1 MIFRTKLSVVSVRI
15 ALGLLGASS
24 LAAYAQAQQA
34 APAPLT
40 AEQERAAAAAAAK
53 EKDIQKVYVTG
64 SNIRRINIETASP
77 VQVITRE
84 EIVRGGA
91 TSLTEVLRT
100 ISSNV
105 GGIDENRTGGFSAGA
120 SGLNLRG
127 IGSQATLMLIN
138 GRRVA
143 PYAQPEFQT
152 TFVDLNS
159 VPVGAVE
166 RIEIL
171 KDGASAIY
179 GSEAMAGV
187 VNIIMRENF
196 EGLELSASI
205 SESQKHDG
213 KQQRASISGG
223 MGNLVTDHFN
233 AYATLDYRSR
243 DPMYLRNRDAYLGTQ
258 NWTDYGYKDLR
269 NLYTYPGNLYWTD
282 KATGKFKA
290 KSLGACR
297 PDRLVPAASQFG
309 AGTLG
314 EVCVYDDIQ
323 DSNLNSAG
331 KTDRIG
337 LTSRATWAISADT
350 TAWAELIMHRNKAT
364 VSGLPHW
371 VAGQNGQIVPA
382 LPITHPQYPQE
393 LIDPVTGKTLAGGN
407 GSVRVRA
414 SLNDFAGQGQDNTT
428 DFNRILLAVKGT
440 VGKFDW
446 ESGLLSTSSKV
457 SSARTSGILATPFIN
472 AYKNGTYIFGSSAGN
487 QALYNQIVTDSASNF
502 KSGMTQL
509 DAKLSGE
516 VFKLPAGAV
525 SVASGI
531 EVRRETLET
540 NPDPLSIAGELYHT
554 AQSPPGIS
562 NGRTIASLFTEA
574 TIPVLK
580 DVEATMAVRYDH
592 YSDYGSSTTP
602 KVGAKWNIT
611 PKFLVRGTFAE
622 GFRAPTLVENSTDV
636 RHAFI
641 SFRDPARCNASF
653 TDGCNSSSS
662 YDSGANPALGPE
674 TSKSLTLGMV
684 WEPTSWLL
692 ATVDAWRLTRKNEIS
707 TYSLDKVL
715 ADPARY
721 AGDPAVQITR
731 DPLTPADAALGA
743 TAGEVTHIT
752 SLLTNVSV
760 TDVRG
765 IDFDLKGKFNM
776 GEWGRLEPK
785 LSVVYTRSY
794 RNAPSPT
801 DEQIE
806 YAGTRG
812 TPKYQATLG
821 VSWKKAAWSLSAD
834 AAMVGKMS
842 AKDDFTTDC
851 QYEIEGYPEL
861 CRDIPSFTTFNLGGS
876 YSGLFGVKGLKLSAA
891 IQNAFDKKPPFVP
904 YDGAGYYRPLHNAM
918 GRYFQLTADYSFK

>member
-1 MIFRTKLSVVSVRI
+1 MVLKKKLGVVAVHL
-15 ALGLLGASS
+15 ALGLLAASNMS
-24 LAAYAQAQQA
+24 YAQAQDTGK
-34 APAPLT
+34 APLSI
-40 AEQERAAAAAAAK
+40 EQERVAAEAAAK
-53 EKDIQKVYVTG
+53 NKGIQKVFVTG
-64 SNIRRINIETASP
+64 SNIRRIKIETASP
-77 VQVITRE
+77 VQIISRE
-84 EIVRGGA
+84 ELVRGGA

-100 ISSNV
+100 ISANV

-138 GRRVA
+138 GRRLA

-159 VPVGAVE
+159 VPIGAVE

-196 EGLELSASI
+196 EGLELSASMG
-205 SESQKHDG
+205 ESQKSDG
-213 KQQRASISGG
+213 RQQRATVSGG

-233 AYATLDYRSR
+233 VYATLDYRKR
-243 DPMYLRNRDAYLGTQ
+243 EPMYLRNREGYLGTQ
-258 NWTDYGYKDLR
+258 NWTDYGYKDNR

-282 KATGKFKA
+282 AATGKFKA
-290 KSLGACR
+290 KSLGECR
-297 PDRLVPAASQFG
+297 PDRLVPAANQFG

-331 KTDRIG
+331 KTDRLG
-337 LTSRATWAISADT
+337 LTSRATWAINANT
-350 TAWAELIMHRNKAT
+350 TAWAELIAHRNKAT

-382 LPITHPQYPQE
+382 LPITHPQYPKE
-393 LIDPVTGKTLAGGN
+393 LINPVTGTTLAGGN
-407 GSVRVRA
+407 RTVRVRA
-414 SLNDFAGQGQDNTT
+414 SLNDFAGQGQANVT
-428 DFNRILLAVKGT
+428 DFTRALAAVKGT
-440 VGKFDW
+440 VGRFDW
-446 ESGLLSTSSKV
+446 ETALLSSTSKV
-457 SSARTSGILATPFIN
+457 SSASTSGILVTPFIN
-472 AYKNGTYIFGSSAGN
+472 AYKDGSFVFGASAGN
-487 QALYNQIVTDSASNF
+487 QALYDRIITDSASNF
-502 KSGMTQL
+502 KSGLLQL

-516 VFKLPAGAV
+516 VMTLPAGAL
-525 SVASGI
+525 SVATGI
-531 EVRRETLET
+531 EVRRETLAVA
-540 NPDPLSIAGELYHT
+540 PDALSVAGELYHS
-554 AQSPPGIS
+554 AQMPPGFS
-562 NGRTIASLFTEA
+562 NSRRIASLFTEA

-580 DVEATMAVRYDH
+580 NVEATVAVRFDH
-592 YSDYGSSTTP
+592 YSDYGNSTTP
-602 KVGAKWNIT
+602 KIGAKWDIT
-611 PKFLVRGTFAE
+611 PKLMVRGTYAE

-641 SFRDPARCNASF
+641 SFRDPARCNAVF
-653 TDGCNSSSS
+653 KVGCNDSSA
-662 YDSGANPALGPE
+662 YDSGANPNLGPE
-674 TSKSLTLGMV
+674 TSKSQTFGVV

-692 ATVDAWRLTRKNEIS
+692 TTVDFFRLKRDNEIS
-707 TYSLDKVL
+707 TYSLSKVL
-715 ADPARY
+715 EDPARY
-721 AGDPAVQITR
+721 ANDPAVLIVR
-731 DPLTPADAALGA
+731 DPLTAADAALGA

-765 IDFDLKGKFNM
+765 IDLDVKGKFNL
-776 GEWGRLEPK
+776 GGWGRIEPK
-785 LSVVYTRSY
+785 LSMMYTRSY

-812 TPKYQATLG
+812 TPKFQTNLG
-821 VSWKKAAWSLSAD
+821 VSWKKAAWQLSAD

-851 QYEIEGYPEL
+851 QFEVEGYADL
-861 CRDIPSFTTFNLGGS
+861 CRDIPSFTTVNLGGS

-891 IQNAFDKKPPFVP
+891 IQNAFDKRPPFAP
-904 YDGAGYYRPLHNAM
+904 FSGAGYYRPLHNVM

>member
-1 MIFRTKLSVVSVRI
+1 MGVVAVRL
-15 ALGLLGASS
+15 ALGLLAASNM
-24 LAAYAQAQQA
+24 AAYAQAQAQVA
-34 APAPLT
+34 GKAPLI
-40 AEQERAAAAAAAK
+40 AEQERAAAAAAA
-53 EKDIQKVYVTG
+53 EAAVKDKSIQKVFVTG
-64 SNIRRINIETASP
+64 SNIRRIKIETASP
-77 VQVITRE
+77 VQIITRE
-84 EIVRGGA
+84 ELVRGGA

-100 ISSNV
+100 ISANV

-138 GRRVA
+138 GRRLA

-159 VPVGAVE
+159 VPIGAVE
-166 RIEIL
+166 RVEIL

-196 EGLELSASI
+196 EGLELSGSMG
-205 SESQKHDG
+205 ESQKRDG
-213 KQQRASISGG
+213 RQSRATISGG

-233 AYATLDYRSR
+233 VYATLDYRKR
-243 DPMYLRNRDAYLGTQ
+243 DPMFLRNREGYLGTQ
-258 NWTDYGYKDLR
+258 NWTDYGYSDNR

-282 KATGKFKA
+282 AATGKFKA
-290 KSLGACR
+290 KSLGTCR

-314 EVCVYDDIQ
+314 DVCVYDDIQ

-331 KTDRIG
+331 KTDRLG
-337 LTSRATWAISADT
+337 LTSRATWAINATT

-364 VSGLPHW
+364 VAGLPHW
-371 VAGQNGQIVPA
+371 VAGQNGQPVPA

-393 LIDPVTGKTLAGGN
+393 LINPVTGRTLAGGN

-414 SLNDFAGQGQDNTT
+414 SLNDFPGQGQANVT
-428 DFNRILLAVKGT
+428 DFNRMLAAVKGT
-440 VGKFDW
+440 VGSFDW
-446 ESGLLSTSSKV
+446 ESGLLSTNSKV
-457 SSARTSGILATPFIN
+457 SSARSSGILATPFIN
-472 AYKNGTYIFGSSAGN
+472 AYKNGTYIFGASAGN
-487 QALYNQIVTDSASNF
+487 QALYDQIITNSASNF
-502 KSGMTQL
+502 KSGLLQL
-509 DAKLSGE
+509 DGKLSGE
-516 VFKLPAGAV
+516 VMTLPAGAL
-525 SVASGI
+525 SVATGI
-531 EVRRETLET
+531 EVRRETLEI
-540 NPDPLSIAGELYHT
+540 NPDPLMVAGELYHT
-554 AQSPPGIS
+554 AQSPPGFS
-562 NGRTIASLFTEA
+562 NSRRIASVFGEA
-574 TIPVLK
+574 TIPVVK
-580 DVEATMAVRYDH
+580 NVEATVAVRFDH
-592 YSDYGSSTTP
+592 YSDYGNSTTP
-602 KVGAKWNIT
+602 KIGAKWDIT
-611 PKFLVRGTFAE
+611 PQLMVRGTYAE

-641 SFRDPARCNASF
+641 SFRDPARCNATF
-653 TDGCNSSSS
+653 KDGCNSSSS
-662 YDSGANPALGPE
+662 YDSGANPNLGPE
-674 TSKSLTLGMV
+674 TSKSQTLGLV
-684 WEPTSWLL
+684 WEPASWLL
-692 ATVDAWRLTRKNEIS
+692 ATVDAWRLTRTNEIS
-707 TYSLDKVL
+707 TYSLSKVL

-721 AGDPAVQITR
+721 ANDPAVQITR
-731 DPLTPADAALGA
+731 DPLLPADAALGA
-743 TAGEVTHIT
+743 TAGEVTNIK

-765 IDFDLKGKFNM
+765 IDLDLKGKFNL
-776 GEWGRLEPK
+776 GGWGRLEPK
-785 LSVVYTRSY
+785 FTLMYTRSY

-812 TPKYQATLG
+812 TPKFQSNLG
-821 VSWKKAAWSLSAD
+821 VAWKKAAYTLSAD

-851 QYEIEGYPEL
+851 QYEVEGYADL

-876 YSGLFGVKGLKLSAA
+876 YSGLFGIKGLKLSAA
-891 IQNAFDKKPPFVP
+891 IQNAFDKRPPFVP
-904 YDGAGYYRPLHNAM
+904 YDGAGYYRPLHNVM